1 MKIGLLEKLAPT
13 KRSLPITGLE
23 NEPRLTNLPNLIIR
37 LIQSRVL
44 LIDRTIFFIYTQSV
58 KTFSWNREKNEKLKE
73 TRGITFGEIVDALL
87 ENGLLE
93 IVAHPNREKYPNQKI
108 LVVLVRDYCYLV
120 PFIETEEEIFLKT
133 IVPSRKYTKKYIK
146 GGNDG

>member
-1 MKIGLLEKLAPT
+1 
-13 KRSLPITGLE
+13 
-23 NEPRLTNLPNLIIR
+23 LTEL
-37 LIQSRVL
+37 S
-44 LIDRTIFFIYTQSV
+44 FSFILNTV

-87 ENGLLE
+87 ENSLLE

-133 IVPSRKYTKKYIK
+133 IVPSRKYTKKYLK
-146 GGNDG
+146 GGKNG